1 MKPGLIALDAVRN
14 GTDLYAGTS
23 LSPIYP
29 PIKQLHLRRDTGAT
43 KRDGNTPTGRS
54 LVIRRASEI
63 TPEPIEWLWPG
74 RVAIGKQ
81 TMIVGE
87 PGLGKSQLTAFMAA
101 AITTAGQWPCNE
113 GQAPLGSVIILS
125 AEDDAADT
133 IRPRLDAARA
143 DATRVLIVSAVR
155 SDDGKGRRT
164 FNLQADLD
172 LLEQEITKARDVR
185 LVIIDPISS
194 YMGKTDSHRNSDV
207 RGVLEPVGEMAARL
221 RVAVVSVTHKSKGK
235 GNSAIN
241 SAIGSV
247 GFTGVARTAFLVD
260 KDPDDPDRRLFLQIK
275 NNIAKDAGGLAF
287 RIGQH
292 MLPGGIIAS
301 AIFWHSERVSCTAD
315 EILAANE
322 NASEQPAR
330 TEAADFL
337 RDVLKNEPR
346 PAKDVE
352 GEAKE
357 AGISWRTVN
366 RAKKKLGVVAERRA
380 ESGDGLGR
388 TGRWYWSLPAD
399 TNSPSKDA
407 KNSYECH
414 DLNVATLGK
423 FGTLR
428 SKGGGL

>member
-1 MKPGLIALDAVRN
+1 MKPGLIALTAVRN
-14 GTDLYAGTS
+14 GTDVYAGTS
-23 LSPIYP
+23 LSPIHH
-29 PIKQLHLRRDTGAT
+29 PINRAGAIV
-43 KRDGNTPTGRS
+43 RSGSNGTGRS
-54 LVIRRASEI
+54 LIVRRASEI
-63 TPEPIEWLWPG
+63 TPEPIEWLWPS

-81 TMIVGE
+81 TMVVGE

-133 IRPRLDAARA
+133 IRPRLDAAGA
-143 DATRVLIVSAVR
+143 DVERVLIVSAVR

-194 YMGKTDSHRNSDV
+194 YMGKTDSHKNSDV

-241 SAIGSV
+241 SAIGSI
-247 GFTGVARTAFLVD
+247 GFTGVARSAFMVE

-275 NNIAKDAGGLAF
+275 NNIAKDPGGLAF
-287 RIGQH
+287 RIGQNL
-292 MLPGGIIAS
+292 LPGGIVGS
-301 AIFWHSERVSCTAD
+301 AIFWDREYVSCTAD

-322 NASEQPAR
+322 NASERPAR
-330 TEAADFL
+330 AEAEDFL
-337 RDVLKNEPR
+337 RDILSDGPR
-346 PAKDVE
+346 PAKEVE
-352 GEAKE
+352 SEAKE
-357 AGISWRTVN
+357 AGIAWRTVN
-366 RAKKKLGVVAERRA
+366 RAKKTLGVVAERRA

-388 TGRWYWSLPAD
+388 SGRWYWCLPGS
-399 TNSPSKDA
+399 TNSAAKDA
-407 KNSYECH
+407 KNGYECH
-414 DLNVATLGK
+414 DENVAALGEI
-423 FGTLR
+423 GILR
-428 SKGGGL
+428 HEGGGQ

>member
-1 MKPGLIALDAVRN
+1 GGSNPAGGL
-14 GTDLYAGTS
+14 
-23 LSPIYP
+23 
-29 PIKQLHLRRDTGAT
+29 LRLRGAW
-43 KRDGNTPTGRS
+43 D
-54 LVIRRASEI
+54 IR
-63 TPEPIEWLWPG
+63 TEPIQWLRPS

-101 AITTAGQWPCNE
+101 AVTTGGQWPCNE
-113 GQAPLGSVIILS
+113 GQALLGSVIILS

-133 IRPRLDAARA
+133 IRPRLDAAGA

-194 YMGKTDSHRNSDV
+194 YMGKTDSHKNSDV

-247 GFTGVARTAFLVD
+247 GFTGVARSAFLVD
-260 KDPDDPDRRLFLQIK
+260 KDPDDQDRRLFLQIK
-275 NNIAKDAGGLAF
+275 NNIAKDPGGLAF
-287 RIGQH
+287 RIGQQL
-292 MLPGGIIAS
+292 LPGDIVGS
-301 AIFWHSERVSCTAD
+301 SIFWDSQRVSCTAD
-315 EILAANE
+315 QVLAANE
-322 NASEQPAR
+322 NASDRPAQ
-330 TEAADFL
+330 TEAEEFL
-337 RDVLKNEPR
+337 RDILRDGAR

-352 GEAKE
+352 AEAKE

-366 RAKKKLGVVAERRA
+366 RAKKTLGIVAERKA
-380 ESGDGLGR
+380 ESGQGLGR
-388 TGRWYWSLPAD
+388 AGRWYWSFPGGPNPA
-399 TNSPSKDA
+399 A
-407 KNSYECH
+407 KHANQSYECH
-414 DLNVATLGK
+414 DSNVAALGE

-428 SKGGGL
+428 DERGVS

>member
-1 MKPGLIALDAVRN
+1 MKPGLITLDAVRN
-14 GTDLYAGTS
+14 GTDLYAGTA
-23 LSPIYP
+23 LSPIHH
-29 PIKQLHLRRDTGAT
+29 PIKRLHFRR
-43 KRDGNTPTGRS
+43 NTEAIVQDASNPAGRS
-54 LVIRRASEI
+54 LIVRRASEI

-74 RVAIGKQ
+74 RIAIGKQ

-87 PGLGKSQLTAFMAA
+87 PGLGKSQLTAFLAA

-133 IRPRLDAARA
+133 IRPRLDAAGA

-194 YMGKTDSHRNSDV
+194 YMGKTDSHKNSDV

-260 KDPDDPDRRLFLQIK
+260 KDPDDQDRRLFLQIK
-275 NNIAKDAGGLAF
+275 NNIAKDPGGLAF

-292 MLPGGIIAS
+292 MLPGGIIGS
-301 AIFWHSERVSCTAD
+301 AIFWDSDRVSCTAD

-322 NASEQPAR
+322 SASERPAR
-330 TEAADFL
+330 TEAEDFL
-337 RDVLKNEPR
+337 RDILRDGPR
-346 PAKDVE
+346 PARDVE
-352 GEAKE
+352 SEAKE

-380 ESGDGLGR
+380 ESGDGLGH

-399 TNSPSKDA
+399 TNSASKDA
-407 KNSYECH
+407 KTSYECH
-414 DLNVATLGK
+414 DLNVATLGE

-428 SKGGGL
+428 HKGDG